1 MKRVITLTTATLIIG
16 FLTLNADDDIQ
27 KYSAR
32 LSKAPKIYKQECGA
46 CHMAYQPEFLP
57 KRSWKKMM
65 QTLEDHFK
73 VDASLDKND
82 TKQILDYLLKNANDS
97 KRVYGDV
104 GHMGRG
110 IKSNQIP
117 LKISKNPYFIRKHR
131 KIPKRLILQ
140 KKVKSIANCTACHT
154 KAQNGNYS
162 EGSIFIPNYGRWDD

>member
-16 FLTLNADDDIQ
+16 FLTLNADDDTK
-27 KYSAR
+27 KYIST

-82 TKQILDYLLKNANDS
+82 TKQILNYLVKNTNDS
-97 KRVYGDV
+97 KRVYGDI
-104 GHMGRG
+104 GKIGRS
-110 IKSNQIP
+110 IKPNQTP
-117 LKISKNPYFIRKHR
+117 LRISEAPYFKKEHR
-131 KIPKRLILQ
+131 KIPKRLIVQ
-140 KKVKSIANCTACHT
+140 KEVKSIANCTACHT
-154 KAQNGNYS
+154 KAEKGDYS
-162 EGSIFIPNYGRWDD
+162 ERSIFIPNYGKWDD